1 MQAIAPSSMRAR
13 GCAIDSVQTKR
24 SVVKYASEPAGL
36 SLVLA
41 ASIVPLLVI
50 AVVAVAT
57 LLT

>member
-1 MQAIAPSSMRAR
+1 MPSSV
-13 GCAIDSVQTKR
+13 VQTKR
-24 SVVKYASEPAGL
+24 SVVKYASEQAGL

-41 ASIVPLLVI
+41 ASIVPLQVI